1 MNDVGRLLV
10 AADRQARE
18 ILLDG
23 PDPERAK
30 GLLLGW
36 AEAMETAADTLT
48 AIPDGKTSH
57 QQAANVLTQVS
68 RASAAVHMDARR
80 GWTTSHPTREHRG
93 SPGSW
98 PKPGSVFG
106 NTRPVLRHRRPRCL
120 FRLCTLRGCSPT
132 GSRSASPAAPTRFN
146 APTRQAPKLRR

>member
-68 RASAAVHMDARR
+68 RTSAAVHMDARR
-80 GWTTSHPTREHRG
+80 GWPDDQPPDPRASRIAGLLAEAGH
-93 SPGSW
+93 
-98 PKPGSVFG
+98 G
-106 NTRPVLRHRRPRCL
+106 NHRR
-120 FRLCTLRGCSPT
+120 
-132 GSRSASPAAPTRFN
+132 A
-146 APTRQAPKLRR
+146 